1 MELRREQN
9 SILTGRRK
17 RQIQTGPYTG
27 NDRYDGYM
35 MDLLSRV
42 KAYMRGIDFEYEVE
56 LVPDGKYGHKS
67 KYSKKWDGMIGEVL
81 RKVSYQ
87 SCSFTYHRQWRY
99 WRIQRKASVCP
110 SFPPSFEEQVNE
122 KLLFNVV
129 TGYGANFASNYRKW
143 FEIII

>member
-1 MELRREQN
+1 MVYDFYSFFVLQSEPFLFKRENYLELRREQN
-9 SILTGRRK
+9 SNLNGRRK

-81 RKVSYQ
+81 RKVSYVALLPIMG
-87 SCSFTYHRQWRY
+87 SGVTGV
-99 WRIQRKASVCP
+99 SVCP
-110 SFPPSFEEQVNE
+110 SFSP
-122 KLLFNVV
+122 LLWR
-129 TGYGANFASNYRKW
+129 TSQ
-143 FEIII
+143 